1 MTLEV
6 DTPSLRSVAG
16 ELDRAGQAIAT
27 AGQDVAGV
35 GDPVDGDVKAGLDA
49 VTVAWSAAI
58 GVLGEDVGF
67 LSAQVQAAADV
78 GNNLVDD
85 APILDLDPMR
95 LTHDDLSGNGVT
107 FASGG
112 TRGGPG
118 VVLAD
123 IGGWEERQPGL
134 ALSSHEWYEQ
144 EGQAVEYRQVGRH
157 VVAVPVRVDPD
168 RSLAGTAAGSWAD
181 YEDRMWHIHRMF
193 EQMHTSPELFDT
205 RPIDDEIDNRYLTGA
220 VPLDLTGR

>member
-1 MTLEV
+1 MAATLE
-6 DTPSLRSVAG
+6 DDAARRQQLMFQGNTLVAIHEQAG
-16 ELDRAGQAIAT
+16 AEPYLDAVSFGPDSIAT
-27 AGQDVAGV
+27 AFVDPTVAGREF
-35 GDPVDGDVKAGLDA
+35 DVDRDLP
-49 VTVAWSAAI
+49 
-58 GVLGEDVGF
+58 F
-67 LSAQVQAAADV
+67 LAN

-85 APILDLDPMR
+85 APILDLDPTR

-112 TRGGPG
+112 TRGGPS